1 MIVPSGVRVKL
12 SNTLA
17 AAAGGVAGSSVGG
30 LSGLVGGD
38 SGMGLGHG
46 SSREDTVVQ

>member
-12 SNTLA
+12 SKAL